1 MWHAILLA
9 CGSSTDN
16 FAVGT
21 SLGISNKSLSSSTNA
36 IISFFNAFGAYIS
49 ASGGYYLLGRLAP
62 AYATLFAALIFSYL
76 SIDDFNAYR
85 HKRSDNG
92 TDRSSSTLRMKSDSP
107 RDALRIAIPMTLNN
121 IAGGAAGG
129 AVGIGALT
137 AGVAA
142 LLASFCMMKLGHVI
156 GKHLMAS
163 LESRINTCVISGG
176 IFASLAVM
184 QLVQLFEISTS

>member
-1 MWHAILLA
+1 MWHALLP
-9 CGSSTDN
+9 C
-16 FAVGT
+16 GT

-36 IISFFNAFGAYIS
+36 IISFLNAFGAYIS
-49 ASGGYYLLGRLAP
+49 ASGGYLLGRLAP

-92 TDRSSSTLRMKSDSP
+92 TDRSSSTLTMKSDSP

-142 LLASFCMMKLGHVI
+142 LFASFCMMKLGHVI
-156 GKHLMAS
+156 GKHLMAL

-176 IFASLAVM
+176 IFASLAAM
-184 QLVQLFEISTS
+184 QLVQLFKISTS